1 MSSSD
6 DNPGP
11 SKPRER
17 KPSYRISSSDTKS
30 WEQTNGSRGLGSESG
45 SSTAAGRSFAG
56 NQNRIGGRRATDGK
70 GSVGGERARVGPSNV
85 RDRLL
90 VHNDNSAFGNL
101 SVIDGSLS
109 PHRKDLNFDDSD
121 SDQEPNAV
129 TFGGFNYMSDKMIKK
144 KSHIERRRRRDRRN
158 RDRRVSGDL
167 GLMGWTGEFPKL
179 TPISNIDSNSNAE
192 PLSTAMPRVL
202 PWSGLKV
209 FPRVEPQEE
218 TAAGSTKPAQI
229 TNKSKEQQQQQ
240 KHQQEQKQQQ
250 QKHQQEQKQQEH
262 KQHQQMEQQQKQQ
275 QPQQPKSLASPFD
288 TTLSSNSDM
297 NMLVSMASGR
307 GTEPKQTFDFEANLK
322 KRTTTT
328 TTSKNTNA
336 TGTATTSSSSTTA
349 SNVQQAVLP
358 FKDEVMKK
366 KLAKEKEPAEDK
378 QPHAMPAGK
387 QVVDENKSNSNAS
400 LVPSPPSVGVCKLST
415 SEMDAKL
422 AAEEFAKTKAAAEAF
437 WDKLKLKDIREAT
450 SVRLEQR
457 SMSYTNHNSR
467 TEEVRRTVRFSSH
480 EPLVEETKKVMNEST
495 GDNCTAKVIFAP
507 LKQKSENERDF
518 FIPSS
523 GNPRRRTGDGFFIVP
538 YEHTA
543 QKAVPEAEEVSVG
556 QATPSHVVR
565 PKYQQPQPSP
575 LAVTGKRVPKPKVP
589 KGASPP
595 SEGWT
600 STMAVKGKSRAQASS
615 NASSSSGGSPIVI
628 SSTRKRRAHA
638 RGFSQKTRACVRCQA
653 PMISDGS
660 TPIMC
665 KRCIYFMKKSEKESG
680 NKQMPVHED
689 QNNYED
695 DIESVSSVMEVIEE
709 IKMPSQHPP
718 PNLYNNLGQKPA
730 SKEQEIVVIG
740 GRKAIAIKADSPCR
754 QVKVVPRQQSLTVSE
769 TISNK
774 NSGNALVASL
784 GDAHIGCQVLMGIMK
799 TLNLKERAKMARV
812 CKTWAMVSRDKS
824 VWHTVSLR
832 DTHISNWV
840 YCLRELARHRTRE
853 LDMFGVILTK
863 PQILTTGDMRVLK
876 ALRVL
881 TTGKV
886 GAEFLTL
893 VFRHLPQL
901 LELRTICNSPTLN
914 LSTLGHQSD
923 ELRVLHIYLSDRRN
937 KFESIH
943 SLGNL
948 KNLTELVIRGVHF
961 LGAEDFQ
968 FLTKLSC
975 LRLLVLS
982 SCQGMKTDRFGQKV
996 LPYLKSLRSIRL
1008 ENEHQVGAVFPLYD
1022 IMLGI
1027 SHAGGVKQLELINV
1041 DVESHFTNLI
1051 AMCPTVTDLLLTP
1064 KCIHNSANMI
1074 NAVMRAISNNAKQL
1088 RVFRLGLVTQL
1099 LSATGALYKGSKKD
1113 VIPVKRP
1120 VPGVPSNDDLNFCN
1134 PEDECPEEDHKDCV
1148 AFLPVKRLVA
1158 ILRDAA
1164 PQTWLT
1170 VAKVHMIDTKT
1181 MSFVYRP
1188 KENTV

>member
-6 DNPGP
+6 DYPGP

-30 WEQTNGSRGLGSESG
+30 WVQNNGSRGLGSESG

-70 GSVGGERARVGPSNV
+70 GSVGGESARVGPSNV

-121 SDQEPNAV
+121 SDQDPNAV
-129 TFGGFNYMSDKMIKK
+129 TFGGFNYMSDKMMKK

-229 TNKSKEQQQQQ
+229 TNKSKEQQQQ
-240 KHQQEQKQQQ
+240 EQ
-250 QKHQQEQKQQEH
+250 
-262 KQHQQMEQQQKQQ
+262 KQHQQKELQQKQQ
-275 QPQQPKSLASPFD
+275 QPQQPQQPKSLALPVD

-297 NMLVSMASGR
+297 NMSVSMASGR
-307 GTEPKQTFDFEANLK
+307 GTEPKQTFDFEAIIK

-349 SNVQQAVLP
+349 SNVQQAVLD

-366 KLAKEKEPAEDK
+366 ALAKEKEPAEDK

-387 QVVDENKSNSNAS
+387 QVVDENKSNSNAA

-415 SEMDAKL
+415 SNMDTKL
-422 AAEEFAKTKAAAEAF
+422 SPEEFAKMKAEAEAF
-437 WDKLKLKDIREAT
+437 WERLALEDAREAT
-450 SVRLEQR
+450 SARLEQR

-480 EPLVEETKKVMNEST
+480 GALVEETKKVMKEST
-495 GDNCTAKVIFAP
+495 GDNCTAKVICAA
-507 LKQKSENERDF
+507 LKQKSENERDL

-538 YEHTA
+538 NEHTA
-543 QKAVPEAEEVSVG
+543 QKAVPESEEVSVG

-600 STMAVKGKSRAQASS
+600 STMAVKGKSRVQTSS

-628 SSTRKRRAHA
+628 SSTRKRRAHG
-638 RGFSQKTRACVRCQA
+638 RGFSEKTRACVRCQA
-653 PMISDGS
+653 PMISAGIA
-660 TPIMC
+660 PNMC
-665 KRCIYFMKKSEKESG
+665 KRCMYFMKKSEKESG
-680 NKQMPVHED
+680 NKQMPVHQD

-695 DIESVSSVMEVIEE
+695 DIESVSSVMEVSEE

-718 PNLYNNLGQKPA
+718 QNLYNNLGQKPA
-730 SKEQEIVVIG
+730 LKEQEIVVIG
-740 GRKAIAIKADSPCR
+740 GRKAIAIKADSPRR

-774 NSGNALVASL
+774 NSGNDLVASL
-784 GDAHIGCQVLMGIMK
+784 GDANIGCQVVMGIMK
-799 TLNLKERAKMARV
+799 TLNLKERSIMARV
-812 CKTWAMVSRDKS
+812 CKTWAMVSRDRS
-824 VWHTVSLR
+824 VWRTVDLCGI
-832 DTHISNWV
+832 HINNWV

-853 LDMFGVILTK
+853 LDMYGAILTR
-863 PQILTTGDMRVLK
+863 PQILTTGNMRVLK

-881 TTGKV
+881 TTDTV
-886 GAEFLTL
+886 CAEFLIL
-893 VFRHLPQL
+893 VFRHLPHL
-901 LELRTICNSPTLN
+901 LELRTVCNSPTLN
-914 LSTLGHQSD
+914 LSHLGHQSY
-923 ELRVLHIYLSDRRN
+923 ELRVLHIFLSDRRN

-948 KNLTELVIRGVHF
+948 KNLTELVLRGVHF

-968 FLTKLSC
+968 FLTKLTR
-975 LRLLVLS
+975 LRVLVLS

-1008 ENEHQVGAVFPLYD
+1008 ENEHQIDAVFPLYD
-1022 IMLGI
+1022 IMRGI
-1027 SHAGGVKQLELINV
+1027 SHAGGVKQVELINV
-1041 DVESHFTNLI
+1041 DVESHFTDLI

-1088 RVFRLGLVTQL
+1088 RVFRLGLVIEL
-1099 LSATGALYKGSKKD
+1099 LSATGELYKGSKKD
-1113 VIPVKRP
+1113 VIPVERP
-1120 VPGVPSNDDLNFCN
+1120 VPGVPSNDDLNFCI

-1170 VAKVHMIDTKT
+1170 VAKMHMIDTKT

-1188 KENTV
+1188 RENTV